1 MKRIFCY
8 ALAGTVLAACSNEE
22 ALKEPQTSSANGIRF
37 DLAVGETR
45 GAEATVNT
53 VAQNGFWCKALNS
66 DGSNLWNVSNGT
78 LHFVKDTDGS
88 YVAQMPAS
96 AGFEARWPTNGEE
109 ISFYASNVDPDNEL
123 AMDSSNPPKYVA
135 FTPKNKV
142 TNQIDF
148 IYAANKGTRSDYT
161 NTPVPLTFK
170 HALCKIRIMAKCSS
184 TDYVVKVKGYK
195 LHHVLHSATYNL
207 PAAEQDL
214 TNGLTSTN
222 GTWTDQVC
230 TDRGLDYVS
239 DFYNGYTVSSGISDT
254 GSGDYVVLGEEP
266 QYIGGGE
273 DDGAMLIPYGNYSG
287 YNIDASVG
295 KNKGPYIALLVQ
307 VDMADGTPLFPAYAQ
322 GSTTDRVS
330 YRGLPDYY
338 GYIYVPYTF
347 SWGAEYQGKCIT
359 LVLDLSSGLG
369 KTDPYKTDTVD
380 PTAYDP
386 LADTDLT
393 AENPNPGSTD
403 PFAADTSIF
412 GSAITHTITVA
423 DWDTT
428 TYNVGTSGT
437 PDTDSHDIQL

>member
-1 MKRIFCY
+1 MT
-8 ALAGTVLAACSNEE
+8 ATSNSSYP
-22 ALKEPQTSSANGIRF
+22 LKI
-37 DLAVGETR
+37 
-45 GAEATVNT
+45 
-53 VAQNGFWCKALNS
+53 
-66 DGSNLWNVSNGT
+66 
-78 LHFVKDTDGS
+78 DT
-88 YVAQMPAS
+88 
-96 AGFEARWPTNGEE
+96 
-109 ISFYASNVDPDNEL
+109 
-123 AMDSSNPPKYVA
+123 
-135 FTPKNKV
+135 FTPAEKISE
-142 TNQIDF
+142 QIDLV
-148 IYAANKGTRSDYT
+148 YAANKGGRNDYGNGST
-161 NTPVPLTFK
+161 VPLTFK

-214 TNGLTSTN
+214 TNGLTATN
-222 GTWTDQVC
+222 GTWTNQNC

-330 YRGLPDYY
+330 YRGLPHYY

-347 SWGAEYQGKCIT
+347 SWGADYQGKCIT

-369 KTDPYKTDTVD
+369 KTDPYKTETVD